1 MASPIGIERIVLV
14 VLDGLRADA
23 VERFELEHW
32 RRLAAR
38 GASTLRATTVAP
50 SITAA
55 AMGSLLTGVAPATH
69 GLLTDR
75 FHIPRSA
82 GPIHPVPRCLR
93 DAGVPTTTFIHCIP
107 YVFRGI
113 AGRMTRMLGVAE
125 PHFVGSTARD
135 LVDAARRCLEERR
148 RGLVLLHLPDADR
161 AGHVEGW
168 MSEPYGMA
176 VKRLDE
182 ALGRIAAY
190 ARVDDD
196 PATLLIALADHG
208 GGGADARDH
217 DSDHVHDRTIP
228 LLIGGPAARP
238 SSIREASLLDVPPT
252 LLWSFGVPVPPS
264 YEGTPLADALTQL
277 PLAA

>member
-14 VLDGLRADA
+14 VLDGLRPDA
-23 VERFELEHW
+23 VERFDLEHW
-32 RRLAAR
+32 RRLATR

-69 GLLTDR
+69 GLQSDR

-82 GPIHPVPRCLR
+82 GPIHPMPRCLR
-93 DAGVPTTTFIHCIP
+93 EAGIPTTTFIHRIP

-113 AGRMTRMLGVAE
+113 ASRMSRMLGVAE

-135 LVDAARRCLEERR
+135 LVDAARRCIEERR

-161 AGHVEGW
+161 AGHAEGW
-168 MSEPYGMA
+168 MSEPYGA
-176 VKRLDE
+176 AARRLDE

-196 PATLLIALADHG
+196 PATLLIAVADHG
-208 GGGADARDH
+208 GGGVDPRDH
-217 DSDHVHDRTIP
+217 ASEHAHDRTIP
-228 LLIGGPAARP
+228 LLISGPAARP
-238 SSIREASLLDVPPT
+238 SSIRVASLLDVPPT
-252 LLWSFGVPVPPS
+252 VLWSFGVPVPAAYAGS
-264 YEGTPLADALTQL
+264 PLVEALAPL
-277 PLAA
+277 PIAA